1 MLTPESG
8 RDADG
13 QDVHLH
19 GVLGC
24 GTTRL
29 EGCGRGSEGK
39 REIVGRDMEGSGDES
54 DWLAVVLNGVM
65 EGWGG
70 GEGNGD
76 EAETGG
82 MKEKLLVE

>member
-1 MLTPESG
+1 
-8 RDADG
+8 
-13 QDVHLH
+13 
-19 GVLGC
+19 
-24 GTTRL
+24 
-29 EGCGRGSEGK
+29 
-39 REIVGRDMEGSGDES
+39 MEGSGDES